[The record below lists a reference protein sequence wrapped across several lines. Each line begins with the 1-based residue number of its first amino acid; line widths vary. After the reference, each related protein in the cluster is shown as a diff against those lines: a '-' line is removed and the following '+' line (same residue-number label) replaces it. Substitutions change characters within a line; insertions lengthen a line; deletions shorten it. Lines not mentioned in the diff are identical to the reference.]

1 MVDTKTQRNKGD
13 KETIIDMEPVK
24 EQQKISFFKTNN
36 FILPLISVLF
46 FVLISTWLILDYL
59 PNFFQEHT
67 NRINDLANTIQK
79 INEKE
84 NKKINIL
91 NQEIEILKNEIKNFD
106 LNRNEE
112 AKIEIKDL
120 QKSLLLVKEELKK
133 VSTKLF
139 VLEKEYKQVVDKKDE
154 LKNKISPNNLTRNN
168 VNISENNKNFK
179 NIENELIMEAK
190 NIIEKL
196 LAKKDLESF
205 SNEELNLIEQSY
217 FEKIKNYLAGFFM
230 LRQYS
235 NDQSPRGLITK
246 AELELKSGNLYNFLS
261 LIKQLPDNWKVP
273 IKDFIFKLEKFLLS
287 IDKKSG

>member
-1 MVDTKTQRNKGD
+1 MVDTKTQRNKSD

-24 EQQKISFFKTNN
+24 EHQKISFFKTNN

-79 INEKE
+79 IDEKE

-139 VLEKEYKQVVDKKDE
+139 VLEKEYKQVVNKKDE
-154 LKNKISPNNLTRNN
+154 PKNKISPNNFIRNN
-168 VNISENNKNFK
+168 VNISGNNKNFK